1 MASDAPAPTANDP
14 LISPHRSTSGLKIAL
29 HPLALLSISDYITRH
44 TLRQNTG
51 PIVGALLGTQQGRDI
66 AIEQAYE
73 VKVAESG
80 PQEHTMV
87 GVEGDGEVLVDEKWF
102 DTRLKLFKD
111 THPTMDLLGWYSTTS
126 SPNFHP
132 NWKHV
137 NTHRSLQKYNESLIL
152 LLLNPFSAGVSVGGK
167 LPLGIYESVIEG
179 ADAQV
184 PAHQGEGGG
193 VLKFVPAEYTVE
205 TGEAEMIGVD
215 FIAKGGWGNAAAVV
229 AGTGDV
235 GKAGPSSQGQAASQ
249 SAGGD
254 MVVGEPEGTVKDEKT
269 EEVSVAAQGLDFA
282 GTQNDELLANLTAKA
297 NAIRMLHSR
306 IALLKKYLEHLPQ
319 MQSATSSIPPSEVL
333 PISHPLLR
341 AIKSLTYSRLPLLIP
356 ADEKAFKQEALTEQS
371 DVALVALL
379 GTLTRSV
386 EEMKEVQR
394 RFNIVEQAG
403 QREGPRGAAGD
414 REGGRE
420 VGDGRRMSERAM
432 GLGIGREGGGLGFD
446 LNFKGLMR
454 AAAGRG

>member
-1 MASDAPAPTANDP
+1 ANDP

-73 VKVAESG
+73 VKVAER
-80 PQEHTMV
+80 E
-87 GVEGDGEVLVDEKWF
+87 GEVLVDDKWF

-179 ADAQV
+179 GDAQV

-215 FIAKGGWGNAAAVV
+215 FIAKGGWGNAAA
-229 AGTGDV
+229 
-235 GKAGPSSQGQAASQ
+235 
-249 SAGGD
+249 
-254 MVVGEPEGTVKDEKT
+254 KT
-269 EEVSVAAQGLDFA
+269 EEVSVTAQGSDFA
-282 GTQNDELLANLTAKA
+282 GTQNDELLANLAAKA

-386 EEMKEVQR
+386 EEMKEVHR

-403 QREGPRGAAGD
+403 QREGPRGAGGD
-414 REGGRE
+414 
-420 VGDGRRMSERAM
+420 
-432 GLGIGREGGGLGFD
+432 
-446 LNFKGLMR
+446 
-454 AAAGRG
+454 